1 MTTNFVQNAK
11 PKTATSK
18 SWVTWDFINL
28 LKGPNKK
35 NRHKRDRGDNQKTVK
50 IIQGKKILVAKKVL
64 LLRNT
69 CLWIGPMK
77 KKESIK
83 QQVHV
88 N

>member
-50 IIQGKKILVAKKVL
+50 IIQVDKIIVSKKFLFL
-64 LLRNT
+64 QNT
-69 CLWIGPMK
+69 CLFIGPTV

-83 QQVHV
+83 
-88 N
+88 